1 MNSDKIRYFFPK
13 VKYRLLLE
21 RKRLWKYCNVERMA
35 LRGFKAI
42 PDADSFKKKLEES
55 LGRYDADILV
65 GISEEDRTSI
75 LSAAD
80 QTLNHIFDYL
90 GSGPVSIH
98 PIDWHTD
105 FKSGKRWNKVW
116 YRDISFIK
124 GADIKVPWELS
135 RCQHLLWLGEAYI
148 ITDDNKYAQEIINE
162 INWWI
167 DDNPLMYS
175 VNWTCAMDVAFRAVN
190 WMYSLNMISKYDG
203 FDGQFVDKVSRS
215 LWQHGFFIRKNLEY
229 SIPYSNN
236 HYTSDLV
243 GLLYIGELFSYTYRG
258 KKWFK
263 FGLKEFYSEIRRQV
277 LSSGVHYERSVS
289 YHRLMTELL
298 SYPLFM
304 LKRIGEAIPQDI
316 LGRIEG
322 MYSYIRAYVKP
333 NGYSPLIGDND
344 DGRFVPLLKRD
355 FRDHSYLLNA
365 NSVENRFVSLGCY
378 PISYHQPSIF
388 EVYSD
393 AGVAIAHK
401 DGRYLFVNNGGYSRF
416 YNEKT
421 QILNTHTHNDALSF
435 ELSLKGEDIFVDPGT
450 YLYTSSRTDRDA
462 FRSTRKH
469 NTVVVDE
476 EEQNE
481 FVDSFYVRRNVLHGS
496 IKCDNNIIS
505 CDDQTIAGQV
515 EHKRIFEINE
525 KGLIIKD
532 SIIKGGNDHQAVFY
546 FHCGYGIIPALD
558 GAIIKLCK
566 GVEVFFSPA
575 PTTIDIIDDT
585 VSPSYGIIQRT
596 KTLAIRYL
604 FNEELKVVTTIKS

>member
-1 MNSDKIRYFFPK
+1 MVSDKIRYFFPK

-35 LRGFKAI
+35 LRGFKAF
-42 PDADSFKKKLEES
+42 PDADAFKKKLEEL
-55 LGRYDADILV
+55 LGCYDADILV
-65 GISEEDRTSI
+65 GISEEDRVTI

-116 YRDISFIK
+116 YRNISFIK

-148 ITDDNKYAQEIINE
+148 LTDDDKYAQEIINE

-190 WMYSLNMISKYDG
+190 WMYSLNMISKYNG
-203 FDGQFVDKVSRS
+203 FDSQFVEKVSRS
-215 LWQHGFFIRKNLEY
+215 LWQHGFFIHKNLEY

-236 HYTSDLV
+236 HYISDLV
-243 GLLYIGELFSYTYRG
+243 GLIYIGELFNDTYKG
-258 KKWFK
+258 KKCFK

-277 LSSGVHYERSVS
+277 LPSGVHYERSVS

-304 LKRIGEAIPQDI
+304 LKRNGEAIPHDI
-316 LGRIEG
+316 IERIDG
-322 MYSYIRAYVKP
+322 MYSYIRAYLKP
-333 NGYSPLIGDND
+333 NGLSPLIGDND
-344 DGRFVPLLKRD
+344 DGRFVPFIKRD
-355 FRDHSYLLNA
+355 FRDHSYLINA
-365 NSVENRFVSLGCY
+365 GSVENRFVSLGCY
-378 PISYHQPSIF
+378 PISYHKPSIF
-388 EVYSD
+388 EIYSD
-393 AGVAIAHK
+393 AGVAIANK
-401 DGRYLFVNNGGYSRF
+401 NGKYLFVNNGGYSRF
-416 YNEKT
+416 YDQKT
-421 QILNTHTHNDALSF
+421 QIINTHTHNDALSF
-435 ELSLKGEDIFVDPGT
+435 ELSLRGEDIFVDPGT

-481 FVDSFYVRRNVLHGS
+481 FIDSFYVRRNILHGS
-496 IKCDNNIIS
+496 IKYDNSIIS
-505 CDDQTIAGQV
+505 CDDKTIAGQV
-515 EHKRIFEINE
+515 EHNRIFEINE

-532 SIIKGGNDHQAVFY
+532 TIKREGNNHQAVFY
-546 FHCGYGIIPALD
+546 FHCGYGIIPEPE

-566 GVEVFFSPA
+566 DVAVSFRPA
-575 PTTIDIIDDT
+575 PATIDIIDDT
-585 VSPSYGIIQRT
+585 VSPSYGIIQKT
-596 KTLAIRYL
+596 KTLVIKYL
-604 FNEELKVVTTIKS
+604 FNEELNVVTTIKG